1 MAESPLLPDIGE
13 EEGGEPIVVSDV
25 EASAAAEFLGTWTLP
40 LESPQ
45 GTFNIGLEFS
55 EGDDGML
62 AAAVNPPTSP
72 PEDAASIRR
81 SDDGLVLEFTLT
93 AFGSSIPATITL
105 TSADEANTMNAV
117 VDLAGFSLSGTATK
131 EGG

>member
-1 MAESPLLPDIGE
+1 
-13 EEGGEPIVVSDV
+13 
-25 EASAAAEFLGTWTLP
+25 
-40 LESPQ
+40 
-45 GTFNIGLEFS
+45 
-55 EGDDGML
+55 ML
-62 AAAVNPPTSP
+62 AASVNPTPSA
-72 PEDAASIRR
+72 PEDASSIRR

-105 TSADEANTMNAV
+105 TSADAANTMNAV

>member
-1 MAESPLLPDIGE
+1 
-13 EEGGEPIVVSDV
+13 EPIVVSDV

-62 AAAVNPPTSP
+62 AASVNPPTSP
-72 PEDAASIRR
+72 PEDASSIR
-81 SDDGLVLEFTLT
+81 
-93 AFGSSIPATITL
+93 
-105 TSADEANTMNAV
+105 
-117 VDLAGFSLSGTATK
+117 
-131 EGG
+131 

>member
-1 MAESPLLPDIGE
+1 
-13 EEGGEPIVVSDV
+13 
-25 EASAAAEFLGTWTLP
+25 
-40 LESPQ
+40 
-45 GTFNIGLEFS
+45 
-55 EGDDGML
+55 ML
-62 AAAVNPPTSP
+62 AASVNPPTSP
-72 PEDAASIRR
+72 PQDASSIRR